1 MDRDDRRRLPGREHR
16 IDRRRDLVSVRRPE
30 ARAAAGDLSR
40 IGVSVA
46 RHDRAVGEA
55 HDQSRIV
62 QAAIRVDDQA
72 RIGRQHGRRAELGR
86 ERAGHV
92 RGADVIGDVPFERR
106 ARQSERPVIGRDGV
120 ARVIA
125 NDQRPGVER
134 AWKRFERR
142 KPARRGFG
150 IEMR

>member
-30 ARAAAGDLSR
+30 ARAAAVISR
-40 IGVSVA
+40 SSASALPGTIAPSE
-46 RHDRAVGEA
+46 RA
-55 HDQSRIV
+55 HDQGRIV

-72 RIGRQHGRRAELGR
+72 RIGRQHGRRAERGR

-120 ARVIA
+120 VRVIA
-125 NDQRPGVER
+125 NDQRPRVER